1 MSKLPDWGQDD
12 LPEPP
17 PFSVRNMFRIV
28 GPGAILLAASIGG
41 GEWLIGPSLAVKHGL
56 NLMWI
61 ATLGI
66 ALQLIF
72 NLEAI
77 RYTLYTG
84 EPILSGIMRLR
95 PGAKFWATIYVTL
108 TIAQLGVPALA
119 KASANVLFAL
129 FFHRAPENI
138 PTDQDLVL
146 YITYGVIVFA
156 VLLLL
161 FGGTI
166 ERMLEWASWG
176 MIAYIF
182 VFLFY
187 VNIRYVSAAHWGA
200 TFSGFFQFGR
210 FPDGFFEADI
220 AGTGSKMLLIAALAA
235 TAGSGGIGNLA
246 ITNWIR
252 DKGFGMGGKVG
263 AIPSAFG
270 SKQIQLSHVG
280 KVFSVNATNLAR
292 WRTWWKY
299 IAADQVWLWGLGCF
313 LGMFL
318 NVNLATA
325 IIPST
330 ADMTGPAAGAMQ
342 AQHLATL
349 WSGLWY
355 LGLLNGFWIL
365 FSTHLGNTDVL
376 VRTVT
381 DVIWVASARVRAA
394 RGLSVGR
401 LYYGLLL
408 VLTVWGLIVV
418 RLASAMTLFQIL
430 AAIAGLI
437 LVPSAIQIL
446 VINSTML
453 PRELRPSWWRKAAL
467 IACAVFYG
475 IVCCIAA
482 PDIVK
487 KIKSNFQPPP
497 PASSTTEP
505 GAKS

>member
-1 MSKLPDWGQDD
+1 MSKLPDWGIDD

-17 PFSVRNMFRIV
+17 PYSVRNLFRVI

-66 ALQLIF
+66 ALQLMF

-119 KASANVLFAL
+119 KGSANVLFAL
-129 FFHRAPENI
+129 FFSRAP
-138 PTDQDLVL
+138 TDLAGDQDAVL
-146 YITYGVIVFA
+146 YITYGIIVFA

-182 VFLFY
+182 IFLIY
-187 VNIRYVSAAHWGA
+187 VNVRYVSAAHWGA
-200 TFSGFFQFGR
+200 TFSGFFRFGQ
-210 FPDGFFEADI
+210 FPDGFFEAGVDSS
-220 AGTGSKMLLIAALAA
+220 AKLLLIAALAA

-252 DKGFGMGGKVG
+252 DKGFGMGGTVG

-270 SKQIQLSHVG
+270 ATKIQLSHVG
-280 KVFSVNATNLAR
+280 KVFPVTEANMSR

-299 IAADQVWLWGLGCF
+299 IVADQVWLWGLGCF

-325 IIPST
+325 IIPPD
-330 ADMTGPAAGAMQ
+330 ADMTGPAAGAIQ
-342 AQHLATL
+342 GQHLAEL

-365 FSTHLGNTDVL
+365 FSTHLGNTDIL

-381 DVIWVASARVRAA
+381 DILWVSSDRLRAA

-408 VLTVWGLIVV
+408 VMTIWGMIVV

-437 LVPSAIQIL
+437 LVPAAIQIFI
-446 VINSTML
+446 INSTML
-453 PRELRPSWWRKAAL
+453 PKALRPSWWRKGAL

-475 IVCCIAA
+475 IVWCFAL
-482 PDIVK
+482 PDVTK
-487 KIKSNFQPPP
+487 KIKSAFQPPP
-497 PASSTTEP
+497 PASSSAEP
-505 GAKS
+505 AKKS